1 MGAKTGFEKRF
12 STIKAGYK
20 ASFSDIRAK
29 FRSLSPS
36 FPVFR
41 GDHFYVLRQ
50 NEIIHVVIPLEQQ
63 DRLYNPG
70 KFK

>member
-29 FRSLSPS
+29 FCFLSPS

-41 GDHFYVLRQ
+41 GDHFTSCAK
-50 NEIIHVVIPLEQQ
+50 IIHVVIPLEQQ